1 MDNQRTYNISNEHL
15 LLVDILNSMYNDNLR
30 QINNLNSTNSEIRN
44 LIIQILNTNTNT
56 NTNNNTNN
64 GNANS
69 LRRSNHRSGHRNVNN
84 INNINNTN
92 NTSLLHNDNLG
103 RVVLNNI
110 PYVIES
116 IEQVSIPTTTRNTN
130 LRQNNEFSRILQ
142 SFFDPVDIYPSAGQ
156 IETAT
161 RCVRYCD
168 IVSPKNISCPI
179 SLTNFNDNDMVTVI
193 RHCGHIFNTNELSTW
208 FRSHCNCPVCR
219 YDIRND
225 DSNASSLFAHDNH
238 NSNSSASS
246 SINIPNNPYEIL
258 SSESTIERTT
268 SSIINDVLYDF
279 MPDYTSQDINLD
291 SSSNLLS
298 SALLGL
304 INQMNNRSQR

>member
-1 MDNQRTYNISNEHL
+1 MSNPMAYNISNEHL
-15 LLVDILNSMYNDNLR
+15 LLIDILNNMYNDNLR
-30 QINNLNSTNSEIRN
+30 QINSLNSSNLEIRN
-44 LIIQILNTNTNT
+44 LIIQILNNSNNTNVRRTNNRTNHRNTNT
-56 NTNNNTNN
+56 TL
-64 GNANS
+64 S
-69 LRRSNHRSGHRNVNN
+69 S
-84 INNINNTN
+84 
-92 NTSLLHNDNLG
+92 NDNLG
-103 RVVLNNI
+103 RIVLNNI

-116 IEQVSIPTTTRNTN
+116 IEQIRIPSATASATASARNTTS
-130 LRQNNEFSRILQ
+130 RSNNEFSRILQ
-142 SFFDPVDIYPSAGQ
+142 TFFDPVDVYPSAAQ

-161 RCVRYCD
+161 RYVRYCD
-168 IVSPKNISCPI
+168 IVSPKNTSCPI
-179 SLTNFNDNDMVTVI
+179 SLTNFGDNDMVTVI

-225 DSNASSLFAHDNH
+225 DSNASSLFTHDNP

-246 SINIPNNPYEIL
+246 LINNLNNPYEIL
-258 SSESTIERTT
+258 SSESNTERTT

-279 MPDYTSQDINLD
+279 IPDYTSQDINNFD

-304 INQMNNRSQR
+304 LNQMNNRSRR

>member
-1 MDNQRTYNISNEHL
+1 MSNPMAYNISNEHL
-15 LLVDILNSMYNDNLR
+15 LLIDILNNMYNDNLR
-30 QINNLNSTNSEIRN
+30 QINNLNSSNLEIRN
-44 LIIQILNTNTNT
+44 LIIQILNN
-56 NTNNNTNN
+56 NTNNNTNVRRTN
-64 GNANS
+64 N
-69 LRRSNHRSGHRNVNN
+69 RSNHR
-84 INNINNTN
+84 NTN
-92 NTSLLHNDNLG
+92 TTLPSNDNLG
-103 RVVLNNI
+103 RIILNNI

-116 IEQVSIPTTTRNTN
+116 IEQVRLPTTTSGSVRNTTSQ
-130 LRQNNEFSRILQ
+130 QNNEFSRILQ
-142 SFFDPVDIYPSAGQ
+142 SFFDPVDIYPSAAQ

-225 DSNASSLFAHDNH
+225 NSNASSLFTSDNY
-238 NSNSSASS
+238 NANSSASS
-246 SINIPNNPYEIL
+246 RMNIPNNSYEIL
-258 SSESTIERTT
+258 SSESNIDRTT
-268 SSIINDVLYDF
+268 SSIIDGVLYDF
-279 MPDYTSQDINLD
+279 INDYTSQDLNIFD

-304 INQMNNRSQR
+304 VNQMNNRSQR